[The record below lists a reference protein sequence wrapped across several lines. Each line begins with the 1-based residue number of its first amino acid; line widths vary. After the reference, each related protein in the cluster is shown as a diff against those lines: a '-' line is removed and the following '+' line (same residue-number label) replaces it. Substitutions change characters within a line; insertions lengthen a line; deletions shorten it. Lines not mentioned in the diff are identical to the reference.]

1 MKDFGVDNV
10 NVTKTGEEPEYN
22 PVAAAWNVIQK
33 EFKCSG
39 TDGYEDWTNTTIMGA
54 DSRFSQ
60 YLDVRFFFRFIDV
73 FGLKSLK
80 IYWILI
86 FTDNLHQNRIFQ
98 SVGYKKGE
106 VVPGKCDP
114 SACPAYPVPD
124 SSCQK
129 QAVNCGWTY
138 ANVDKDIYKEGCA
151 DKLNDWLSDNIAIIA
166 GAAVGIAVVEMIGVI
181 FSCYILKNGGYDD
194 YSNYN

>member
-10 NVTKTGEEPEYN
+10 NVTKTGAEPEYN

-114 SACPAYPVPD
+114 NACPAYPVPD

-138 ANVDKDIYKEGCA
+138 ADVDKDIYKEGCA
-151 DKLNDWLSDNIAIIA
+151 DKVCWNIFLIA
-166 GAAVGIAVVEMIGVI
+166 
-181 FSCYILKNGGYDD
+181 K
-194 YSNYN
+194 